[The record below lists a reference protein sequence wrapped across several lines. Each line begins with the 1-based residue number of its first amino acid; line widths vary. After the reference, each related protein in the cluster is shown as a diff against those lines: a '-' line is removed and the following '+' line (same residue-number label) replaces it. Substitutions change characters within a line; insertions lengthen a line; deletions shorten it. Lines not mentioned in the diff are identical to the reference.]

1 MVAQLVQPGYSFAVT
16 VVVAAT
22 ALPRAARWN
31 PSGASDVK
39 RSLSATQ

>member
-1 MVAQLVQPGYSFAVT
+1 MVAPLVQPDYSFAAT
-16 VVVAAT
+16 VMVAAT
-22 ALPRAARWN
+22 ALRRAARWN